1 MERLTTR
8 WCPYGYDTFDPID
21 IVDNEYSKANYEK
34 ILQRLGEYEDAE
46 EQGLLL
52 RLLCKIGDT
61 IYKIPSDVNFKL
73 NALSGMHNLNR
84 VYEQNVHSIE
94 VCDEEGRILYVTCE
108 GMDSV
113 LSTFYKETWF
123 LTREEA
129 ESALERMKGEQHD
142 L

>member
-52 RLLCKIGDT
+52 RLPCAIGT
-61 IYKIPSDVNFKL
+61 T
-73 NALSGMHNLNR
+73 
-84 VYEQNVHSIE
+84 VYDIKWW
-94 VCDEEGRILYVTCE
+94 DEKSE
-108 GMDSV
+108 SV
-113 LSTFYKETWF
+113 LVEGKKYFRRIQKHKVSKSKFSLFDIDCFGKEVF